1 MMTPA
6 RLKKYA
12 LTYHQAER
20 VRHARPPKWE
30 TDPAAVEAGIE
41 WRGPGQTTLQ
51 NFGLQLAPPRRNFIS
66 NFMWDVLRHP
76 DTIYC
81 MESGC

>member
-41 WRGPGQTTLQ
+41 WRGPGQTTLET
-51 NFGLQLAPPRRNFIS
+51 FGLRLVFPWQDPSSVAGCLMDLYKRP
-66 NFMWDVLRHP
+66 DV
-76 DTIYC
+76 IYYL
-81 MESGC
+81 